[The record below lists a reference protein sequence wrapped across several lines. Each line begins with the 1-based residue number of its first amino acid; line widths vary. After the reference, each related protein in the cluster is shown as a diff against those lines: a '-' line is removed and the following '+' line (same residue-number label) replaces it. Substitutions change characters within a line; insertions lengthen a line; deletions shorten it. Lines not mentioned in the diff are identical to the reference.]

1 MEDNYKRVSCDLYD
15 NLEAYATFKKT
26 LEITY
31 KTDEQAD
38 VKTVV
43 MQIAT
48 LETKNKA
55 EFLIGSTGLRLRLD
69 KVLTIKEV

>member
-15 NLEAYATFKKT
+15 NLVGYATFKKT